1 MPSSKGN
8 PTDPELREEVKE
20 EVKAEEKGET
30 MASYPTPNIQ
40 GHPSPFFL
48 LSFLP
53 FKTIFIHNLRCTTSS
68 PLLTK

>member
-30 MASYPTPNIQ
+30 MASYPTPNVQ
-40 GHPSPFFL
+40 RNPSLFLLLSRPPKPSP
-48 LSFLP
+48 S
-53 FKTIFIHNLRCTTSS
+53 TT
-68 PLLTK
+68 LNTQQACLF